1 MMNKENNNDIPSWV
15 DSKND
20 KKEPYTDEGLNCLV
34 ENYIDDWQDLPVW
47 NNLINK
53 VGKEE
58 AKSILKEGLK
68 NQSNIDCLLSEI
80 NDNLN

>member
-1 MMNKENNNDIPSWV
+1 MNKGNDDDIPSWV

-20 KKEPYTDEGLNCLV
+20 NKEPYTDEELNCLV

-47 NNLINK
+47 NNLIHK

-68 NQSNIDCLLSEI
+68 NYSNIDCLLSEI
-80 NDNLN
+80 NNNLN

>member
-1 MMNKENNNDIPSWV
+1 MINKENNNDIPSRV

-20 KKEPYTDEGLNCLV
+20 KKEPYTDEELNCLV

-47 NNLINK
+47 NNLVNE
-53 VGKEE
+53 VGKEK

-68 NQSNIDCLLSEI
+68 NHSNIDCLLSEI